1 MSSDIAAAVS
11 ANMDA
16 LTEQYRTI
24 TQNIANANTSG
35 YKRSV
40 TSFASTLAAAQGGA
54 SAPSGQTQTDFTQGH
69 LMQTGRNLDLALEGK
84 GFFEVDTPQ
93 GVTYTRGGVFN
104 LNPQG
109 QLVDFAGNP
118 VAGESGPITV
128 PRTAGAN
135 SLTVSAT
142 GDVSAGG
149 QKLGKLKIVE
159 FPSGT
164 KLESLGNCCY
174 RAPVGALTQPVTK
187 TVVHQDCQEASN
199 VSIVEE
205 MVDLVKVTRMY
216 EANAKTITTQD
227 EGGKALLRVAMG

>member
-40 TSFASTLAAAQGGA
+40 TSFASTLAAA
-54 SAPSGQTQTDFTQGH
+54 SAPTGQTQTDFTQGH

-84 GFFEVDTPQ
+84 GFFVVDTPQ

-118 VAGESGPITV
+118 VAGENGPITV

-135 SLTVSAT
+135 TLTVSTT

-149 QKLGKLKIVE
+149 HKLGKLKIVE
-159 FPSGT
+159 FQAGT
-164 KLESLGNCCY
+164 KLESLGNCCF
-174 RAPVGALTQPVTK
+174 RAPAKADPQVSKK

-227 EGGKALLRVAMG
+227 EGGKSLLRVAMG

>member
-1 MSSDIAAAVS
+1 MSDIAAAVS

-35 YKRSV
+35 YKRRV
-40 TSFASTLAAAQGGA
+40 TSFASTLASAQGGA

-69 LMQTGRNLDLALEGK
+69 LTQTGRNLDLALEGK
-84 GFFEVDTPQ
+84 GFFVVDTPQ
-93 GVTYTRGGVFN
+93 GQTYTRGGVFN
-104 LNPQG
+104 LNAQG

-118 VAGESGPITV
+118 VAGDNGPITV

-135 SLTVSAT
+135 SLTVSSS
-142 GDVSAGG
+142 GDVAADGH
-149 QKLGKLKIVE
+149 KLGKLKIVE

-174 RAPVGALTQPVTK
+174 RAPGSVQPEPAKK
-187 TVVHQDCQEASN
+187 TVVHQDYQEASN

-216 EANAKTITTQD
+216 EANAKTISTQD
-227 EGGKALLRVAMG
+227 EGGKSLLRVAMG